1 MNFKCLFCIYQVT
14 VLKLRLSHVEESLG
28 SEEEVKSDME
38 REMCKL
44 TAELRASQSK
54 FEELSKE
61 TQDQG
66 NVLAS
71 TQLSNTTCMERLDI
85 SNDMIDDY
93 KQQVTSFLHI
103 FHYEEV
109 MANGNYG
116 YKLYSH

>member
-1 MNFKCLFCIYQVT
+1 MNFKCLFRIFQVT